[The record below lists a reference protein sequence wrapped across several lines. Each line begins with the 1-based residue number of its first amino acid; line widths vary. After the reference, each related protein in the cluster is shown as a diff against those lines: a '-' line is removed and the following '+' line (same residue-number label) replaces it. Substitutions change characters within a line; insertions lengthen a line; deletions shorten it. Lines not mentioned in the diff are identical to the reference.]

1 MPRVSK
7 YFFGGL
13 SHKIILEDV
22 AGISWGGV
30 IIYIYIYIHAYSYI
44 YIYCQCVYI
53 YIIYIYYSIVD
64 ISCIYTMSWYHSSR
78 TYLGPPLFPR
88 IRPRGHVF
96 SGGLTLL
103 VIGLHGQW
111 A

>member
-22 AGISWGGV
+22 AGISWGGDH
-30 IIYIYIYIHAYSYI
+30 IYIHTCIFIYI

-53 YIIYIYYSIVD
+53 YIIYIYI
-64 ISCIYTMSWYHSSR
+64 
-78 TYLGPPLFPR
+78 L
-88 IRPRGHVF
+88 
-96 SGGLTLL
+96 
-103 VIGLHGQW
+103 
-111 A
+111 